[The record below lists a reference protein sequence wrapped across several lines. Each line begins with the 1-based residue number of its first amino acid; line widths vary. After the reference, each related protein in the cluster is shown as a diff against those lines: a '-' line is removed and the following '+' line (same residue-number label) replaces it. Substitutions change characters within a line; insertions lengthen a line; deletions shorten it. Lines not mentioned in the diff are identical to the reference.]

1 MCSQAM
7 SNIIHKNLS
16 ELRNLF
22 KQQRN
27 NLDSKAL
34 SRGALLMRGRLFAWV
49 SSNQTLLKEQGRK
62 PFKTIAAYW
71 PIQNEPDLI
80 PLLRQLSKDYG
91 YDVCLPVVMGKDKPL
106 QFNVWQ
112 PDSEMQT
119 GDYGIPYPIGPV
131 AASPDIML
139 VPTLGF
145 TRNGDRIG
153 YGGGYYDRTI
163 HHIRQNN
170 PNCITIGVAWAC
182 NDINDA
188 VYSDL
193 LPYEPQKH
201 DQQLDAIITD
211 MGWAKPAPQL

>member
-1 MCSQAM
+1 M

-16 ELRNLF
+16 QLRNLF

-27 NLDSKAL
+27 NLDDKTL
-34 SRGALLMRGRLFAWV
+34 SRGALLMRGRLFAWI
-49 SSNQTLLKEQGRK
+49 SSNQTALKEQGK
-62 PFKTIAAYW
+62 PGFNTISAYW
-71 PIQNEPDLI
+71 PIQNEPDLV
-80 PLLRQLSKDYG
+80 PLLRQLSNDYG
-91 YDVCLPVVMGKDKPL
+91 YTVSLPQVIGKDQAL
-106 QFNVWQ
+106 QFNIWQ
-112 PDSEMQT
+112 PGTEMQEGAYGTLHPT
-119 GDYGIPYPIGPV
+119 GPI
-131 AASPDIML
+131 ADSPDIML

-163 HHIRQNN
+163 QNIKQNN

-188 VYSDL
+188 AYSHL
-193 LPYEPQKH
+193 LPYHPQAH

-211 MGWAKPAPQL
+211 MGWAKPAPEF

>member
-1 MCSQAM
+1 MP
-7 SNIIHKNLS
+7 NIIHKNLS
-16 ELRNLF
+16 QLRNLF

-27 NLDSKAL
+27 NLDDKTL
-34 SRGALLMRGRLFAWV
+34 SRGALLMRGRLFAWI
-49 SSNQTLLKEQGRK
+49 SSNQTALKEQGK
-62 PFKTIAAYW
+62 PGFKTIAAYW

-80 PLLRQLSKDYG
+80 PLLRQLSNDYG
-91 YDVCLPVVMGKDKPL
+91 YTIALPQVINKNQAL

-112 PDSEMQT
+112 TDTEMHK
-119 GDYGIPYPIGPV
+119 GAYGILYPIGPI
-131 AASPDIML
+131 AYSPDIIL

-163 HHIRQNN
+163 EKIKQSN

-188 VYSDL
+188 AYSDF
-193 LPYEPQKH
+193 LPYLPQPH

-211 MGWAKPAPQL
+211 MGWAKPAPQFLID